1 VKGEMKMIRLKS
13 VSTAC
18 LLRLK
23 RQIRRTWRESAQTYP
38 DGCWPNEK
46 LYDVITN
53 ELRLRG
59 VA

>member
-1 VKGEMKMIRLKS
+1 MKMIRLKS